1 MNIPYVI
8 AIPPPVSLPRRSGYV
23 KTLQLAEIQSTF
35 NLLSFGIFLR
45 MINLTF
51 LKKSMW
57 VVMVLAA
64 FLGVRDAAAQ
74 DADPAFIPAACMFE
88 GIDLGLTKLDG
99 AALGFECGYVIV
111 PERHSNPDGPT
122 IRIPVAVRRATAVDA
137 RPDPLFL
144 AQGGPGGDAFAVF
157 SLLVP
162 NTEIAANR
170 DIVIFNQRGT
180 PYAEPDLSC
189 PETEAILSD
198 MLAASEDKG
207 QQLYNEAIDACY
219 ARLKDEG
226 VDLSAYNSLEN
237 AADIPLIARALG
249 YETYNFY
256 GVSYGTL
263 LGLHLMR
270 NHPEGLR
277 AVILDS
283 VVPPDI
289 NFISEIPASEDR
301 VLSEVFA
308 ACQVDAVCREQYPDL
323 EERFFALVRQYNE
336 NPVTLVLADPKTGER
351 YDAYMDG
358 TTLRSILFQLLYVP
372 RMSAVFPK
380 LVADLEKGDTRYIEN
395 MWPLL
400 VFDQLIS
407 EGMYYSVI
415 CAEDADID
423 VAAIPLESL
432 RPEIGE
438 TARDDIQSYVDACAR
453 WQVELLPPS
462 VDAPVVSDI
471 PTLLLSGRFDPIT
484 PPAFAAAAAAGLS
497 NATVLVDPTASH
509 GVAFFNPCVNGII
522 SDFLDD
528 PTVSPDSSCLAAL
541 EAPAAVPPDALTVP
555 LLADV
560 NSLNSRT
567 LALFGVA
574 GALLVLILS
583 PLLVWPSVYIVRS
596 FGDGQPVRTPE
607 AKRLRLI
614 SRLAVLIFGVLALLF
629 AVGLLSFIIRTLIV
643 DQTLLTALALPASAA
658 PVLWLPVL
666 MLIIGIVIVIA
677 AVLLWRHRDT
687 GSVLGKVY
695 YTILTITV
703 VSLLAIIAS
712 QGLLLP
718 PL

>member
-1 MNIPYVI
+1 
-8 AIPPPVSLPRRSGYV
+8 
-23 KTLQLAEIQSTF
+23 
-35 NLLSFGIFLR
+35 
-45 MINLTF
+45 MINLTL
-51 LKKSMW
+51 LKRSIW
-57 VVMVLAA
+57 VVVVLVA
-64 FLGVRDAAAQ
+64 FLGVRGAAAQ
-74 DADPAFIPAACMFE
+74 DTEPAFIPSACMFE
-88 GIDLGLTKLDG
+88 GVDLGLTTLDG
-99 AALGFECGYVIV
+99 AALGFECGYVVV
-111 PERHSNPDGPT
+111 PERHSEADGAT
-122 IRIPVAVRRATAVDA
+122 IRIPVAVRRATAADA
-137 RPDPLFL
+137 RPDPLLL
-144 AQGGPGGDAFAVF
+144 AQGGPGGDAFGVF

-189 PETEAILSD
+189 PETEAILPQ
-198 MLAASEDKG
+198 MLAASEEIG
-207 QQLYNEAIDACY
+207 QQLYDEAIDACY
-219 ARLKDEG
+219 ARLRGEG
-226 VDLSAYNSLEN
+226 IDLSAYNSLEN

-308 ACQVDAVCREQYPDL
+308 ACEADPACREQYPDL
-323 EERFFALVRQYNE
+323 EERFFTLVRQYNE
-336 NPVTLVLADPKTGER
+336 NPVTLALANPDTGER

-372 RMSAVFPK
+372 RMSAVFSK
-380 LVADLEKGDTRYIEN
+380 MVADLEKGDTRYIES

-400 VFDQLIS
+400 VFDQLVS

-453 WQVELLPPS
+453 WQVELLPPAI
-462 VDAPVVSDI
+462 DDPVISDI

-484 PPAFAAAAAAGLS
+484 PPAFAAAAAARLS

-522 SDFLDD
+522 SEFLDD
-528 PTVSPDSSCLAAL
+528 PTASPDSTCLTAL
-541 EAPAAVPPDALTVP
+541 RAPAAVPVDAITVP

-560 NSLNSRT
+560 NSLNLRT
-567 LALFGVA
+567 LALFGLA
-574 GALLVLILS
+574 GALLMLVLS
-583 PLLVWPSVYIVRS
+583 PFLVWPSVYIVRA
-596 FGDGQPVRTPE
+596 FGDGQPARTHK
-607 AKRLRLI
+607 ARRLRLI
-614 SRLAVLIFGVLALLF
+614 SRLAVLVFGVLALIF
-629 AVGLLSFIIRTLIV
+629 AVGLLGFIVRTVIV

-658 PVLWLPVL
+658 PVLWLPLLL
-666 MLIIGIVIVIA
+666 MVVGVVIVIA
-677 AVLLWRHRDT
+677 AVLIWRRRDAD
-687 GSVLGKVY
+687 SVLGKIY
-695 YTILTITV
+695 YAILTIAAVT
-703 VSLLAIIAS
+703 LLVIIAL

>member
-1 MNIPYVI
+1 M
-8 AIPPPVSLPRRSGYV
+8 
-23 KTLQLAEIQSTF
+23 
-35 NLLSFGIFLR
+35 
-45 MINLTF
+45 
-51 LKKSMW
+51 
-57 VVMVLAA
+57 VVLVA
-64 FLGVRDAAAQ
+64 FLGVRGAAAQ
-74 DADPAFIPAACMFE
+74 DTEPAFIPSACMFE
-88 GIDLGLTKLDG
+88 GVDLGLTTLDG
-99 AALGFECGYVIV
+99 AALGFECGYVVV
-111 PERHSNPDGPT
+111 PERHSEADGAT
-122 IRIPVAVRRATAVDA
+122 IRIPVAVRRATAADA
-137 RPDPLFL
+137 RPDPLLL
-144 AQGGPGGDAFAVF
+144 AQGGPGGDAFGVF

-189 PETEAILSD
+189 PETEAILPQ
-198 MLAASEDKG
+198 MLAASEEIG
-207 QQLYNEAIDACY
+207 QQLYDEAIDACY
-219 ARLKDEG
+219 ARLRGEG
-226 VDLSAYNSLEN
+226 IDLSAYNSLEN

-308 ACQVDAVCREQYPDL
+308 ACEADPACREQYPDL
-323 EERFFALVRQYNE
+323 EERFFTLVRQYNE
-336 NPVTLVLADPKTGER
+336 NPVTLALANPDTGER

-380 LVADLEKGDTRYIEN
+380 MVADLEKGDTRYIES

-400 VFDQLIS
+400 VFDQLVS

-453 WQVELLPPS
+453 WQVELLPPAI
-462 VDAPVVSDI
+462 DDPVISDI

-484 PPAFAAAAAAGLS
+484 PPAFAAAAAARLS

-522 SDFLDD
+522 SEFLDD
-528 PTVSPDSSCLAAL
+528 PTASPDSTCLTAL
-541 EAPAAVPPDALTVP
+541 RAPAAVPVDAITVP

-560 NSLNSRT
+560 NSLNLRT
-567 LALFGVA
+567 LALFGLA
-574 GALLVLILS
+574 GALLMLVLS
-583 PLLVWPSVYIVRS
+583 PFLVWPSVYIVRA
-596 FGDGQPVRTPE
+596 FGDGQPARTHK
-607 AKRLRLI
+607 ARRLRLI
-614 SRLAVLIFGVLALLF
+614 SRLAVLVFGVLALIF
-629 AVGLLSFIIRTLIV
+629 AVGLLGFIVRTVIV

-658 PVLWLPVL
+658 PVLWLPLLL
-666 MLIIGIVIVIA
+666 MVVGVVIVIA
-677 AVLLWRHRDT
+677 AVLIWRRRDAD
-687 GSVLGKVY
+687 SVLGKIY
-695 YTILTITV
+695 YAILTIAAVT
-703 VSLLAIIAS
+703 LLVIIAL